1 MGIFPIPI
9 TCRGGGGQSGR
20 IRFAA
25 FEVLLCDW
33 NRRDA
38 VTGVFMGERL
48 SKPRVY
54 ETLLF
59 IALLSGPP
67 RLRERDPFASLAGNA
82 DWSVLLNAAVF
93 GLAAFWVFLNLG
105 GYLLKRKAIPRFGP
119 LPVLAFVLA
128 GCLYLSLLVSPS
140 PVLTF
145 YRVSQI
151 PIAVLFGF
159 FWVRR
164 FGVDSTLKHL
174 LAGYLTMC
182 IAIVVCAFVAP
193 DLVYTDD
200 TLVRDT
206 RLRGDAIANTG
217 AVAAMGLILL
227 LGYPFALK
235 NRLIKASMV
244 GFLIALL
251 ALAET
256 RAAFIVVLLFVLL
269 ACLLLPRSTPLRT
282 SLYALL
288 TLIPLLSILGW
299 TSRLFGYVIRD
310 PSSVRDMSDRL
321 PLWHYTVSAVME
333 ESPLIGLGFYANRE
347 ITTAYNSGL
356 GTSHSA
362 FIEIFSGGGILAI
375 VAFGILIAVALY
387 LALRLLPSFGANPRV
402 FVIVNLL
409 FATLLVGVTSEETV
423 IASPTSFT
431 FWILLSLI
439 PAVTRTVYNQAQR
452 GYIGASQKSSSGP
465 RVLPAT
471 RR

>member
-1 MGIFPIPI
+1 
-9 TCRGGGGQSGR
+9 
-20 IRFAA
+20 
-25 FEVLLCDW
+25 
-33 NRRDA
+33 
-38 VTGVFMGERL
+38 VFVSAQL

-67 RLRERDPFASLAGNA
+67 RLRERDPFASLSGSA

-93 GLAAFWVFLNLG
+93 GLAGFWVFLNLG
-105 GYLLKRKAIPRFGP
+105 AYLLKGKSIPRFGV
-119 LPVLAFVLA
+119 LPVLAFLLA
-128 GCLYLSLLVSPS
+128 GCLYLSMLVSPA
-140 PVLTF
+140 PILTF

-182 IAIVVCAFVAP
+182 LAIVVAAFVAP

-200 TLVRDT
+200 TLIRDT

-217 AVAAMGLILL
+217 AVAAMGLVLL

-235 NRLIKASMV
+235 NRLIKVGMV
-244 GFLIALL
+244 GLLLALL

-269 ACLLLPRSTPLRT
+269 ACLVLPRSTPMRT
-282 SLYALL
+282 ALYALL
-288 TLIPLLSILGW
+288 VSVPLLSMLGW
-299 TSRLFGYVIRD
+299 TSKLLGFVIRD

-321 PLWHYTVSAVME
+321 PLWQYTISAVME
-333 ESPLIGLGFYANRE
+333 DSPLIGLGFYANRE

-362 FIEIFSGGGILAI
+362 YIEVFSGGGILAL
-375 VAFGILIAVALY
+375 VAFCVMIAVAFF
-387 LALRLLPSFGANPRV
+387 LALRLLLFYGTDPRV

-409 FATLLVGVTSEETV
+409 FATMLIGVTSEETV

-431 FWILLSLI
+431 FWVLLSLI
-439 PAVTRTVYNQAQR
+439 PMITHTVQNHAQR
-452 GYIGASQKSSSGP
+452 GESGVSKNSSSSP